1 MKVALVL
8 SYSVKGRDTIRENK
22 RACYGNLKSNEVHT
36 RPAPNLFGHSRR
48 FQTTSTEK
56 LLVLVNRSSLVVCT
70 YNNRAR

>member
-8 SYSVKGRDTIRENK
+8 SYSVKGRETIRENK
-22 RACYGNLKSNEVHT
+22 RACYGNLKPNEVHT
-36 RPAPNLFGHSRR
+36 RPAQNLFDHSRR

-56 LLVLVNRSSLVVCT
+56 LLVSVNRGSFFVCT